1 MNKIQIIYYVVSA
14 FFTIA
19 GVVFGIVYKIKGGKW
34 RKVAEA
40 ASTIADGMT
49 SLGDQFSTLSGLI
62 KKAEGFKNY
71 TGAEKLNYVLT
82 NYKLDC
88 LNNGIKYDEAA
99 ATEQIESIIDL
110 TKAVNAKKTVNV
122 IDKEG

>member
-1 MNKIQIIYYVVSA
+1 MDKIQIICYVISA
-14 FFTIA
+14 CFTIA

-34 RKVAEA
+34 KKVATCFSA
-40 ASTIADGMT
+40 I
-49 SLGDQFSTLSGLI
+49 GDQFSTLSGLI